1 MSTKVWSQ
9 QVCRNVQKRLNLES
23 LSATCTLKHS
33 KTLIW
38 NPKTLISALLGDFEF
53 YALLVKSVYIK
64 VIE

>member
-1 MSTKVWSQ
+1 MYPK
-9 QVCRNVQKRLNLES
+9 
-23 LSATCTLKHS
+23 TL

-53 YALLVKSVYIK
+53 YALLDKSVYIK